1 MKRITY
7 NGEPMVTGTAV
18 AQALVHYVTHV
29 AAVASAVAVEVPV
42 LEPNGAVQAHTLVL
56 SGATQL
62 AVIDVDGLSE
72 EEEETRFPVPEF
84 PPVGG
89 QAFALPPEEIRNNVP
104 FLDDDPLD
112 LAPKSD

>member
-7 NGEPMVTGTAV
+7 NGEPMITGTAV
-18 AQALVHYVTHV
+18 AGALVHYVTHV
-29 AAVASAVAVEVPV
+29 AAMASAVAVEVPV
-42 LEPNGAVQAHTLVL
+42 LESNGTVLAHTLVL
-56 SGATQL
+56 SAATQL

-72 EEEETRFPVPEF
+72 QEEESRFPVPEF

-89 QAFALPPEEIRNNVP
+89 QAFALPPEEIENDAP

-112 LAPKSD
+112 LAPNSN

>member
-18 AQALVHYVTHV
+18 AEALVHYVTHV

-42 LEPNGAVQAHTLVL
+42 LEPNGIVQAHTLIL

-62 AVIDVDGLSE
+62 AVIDVDGLSVE
-72 EEEETRFPVPEF
+72 EEESRFPVPEF

-89 QAFALPPEEIRNNVP
+89 QAFALPPEEIQNDAP

-112 LAPKSD
+112 LAPH